1 MSITTT
7 LQRAGLPVAYSHHK
21 NAVQPPYLV
30 YLGAGQNQ
38 FEADDTVYWR
48 ENQYTVEYY
57 FTKKD
62 EAVETSIEDTLL
74 ADGFRYS
81 KSEDAFIESEGVFVI
96 YYYVN

>member
-1 MSITTT
+1 MSITNT
-7 LQRAGLPVAYSHHK
+7 LQRTGLPIAYSHHK

-57 FTKKD
+57 FAKKN
-62 EAVETSIEDTLL
+62 EAVETSIEDTLI

>member
-7 LQRAGLPVAYSHHK
+7 LQRTGLPVAYSHHK

-57 FTKKD
+57 FAKKD
-62 EAVETSIEDTLL
+62 EAVEASI
-74 ADGFRYS
+74 
-81 KSEDAFIESEGVFVI
+81 
-96 YYYVN
+96 